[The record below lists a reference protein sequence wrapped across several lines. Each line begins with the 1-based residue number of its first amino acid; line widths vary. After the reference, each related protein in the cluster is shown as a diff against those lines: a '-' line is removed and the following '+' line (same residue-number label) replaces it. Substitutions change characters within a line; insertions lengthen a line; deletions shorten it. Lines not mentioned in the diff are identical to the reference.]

1 MNACTDQFHLQYIYI
16 YINYVLYIED
26 KCPMANKEE
35 ECVTSEPIH
44 TLVHRSPFIPKD
56 TDESGEDKKE
66 GGDRKTS

>member
-1 MNACTDQFHLQYIYI
+1 MPAQIKSTYNIHL
-16 YINYVLYIED
+16 NSVLHFED
-26 KCPMANKEE
+26 KCPMANKE